1 MKNVAVFVPNRDQ
14 FGNITTQIPM
24 LYALQKQHPEVYITV
39 YTRSGNSQVLVDAG
53 VADDLINYQGWN
65 FLKVL
70 KSLNRGGYDAVF
82 NVYSGSERIHLAVLA
97 SRVPDKYAFSDS
109 GLIHKLSLYTQHMLV
124 DKGQQYIAINNLELA
139 NVALGTDFDT
149 TIIKEL
155 GRGVSGE
162 KTCLTLVPGGG
173 AGAFKVWPVEKYC
186 EAAKQ
191 IFDDADNIRRIGVVL
206 GPQEAQKAGQI
217 GELLAGYPYDIIVS
231 PPVRELID
239 LANVSA
245 LTLSNDCGPCH
256 IFQMMKVP
264 MIMIW
269 GWQMNPDQCRSP
281 YHTLTDWYQN
291 SDDSWCVFP
300 TESEKKI
307 ATISVERVTSL
318 SLMQLARNTLTVQ
331 P

>member
-24 LYALQKQHPEVYITV
+24 LYAIQKRYPDVYITV
-39 YTRSGNSQVLVDAG
+39 YTRSGNSQLLVDAG
-53 VADDLINYQGWN
+53 VADDLINYQGWR
-65 FLKVL
+65 FMQVL
-70 KSLNRGGYDAVF
+70 RSLNRGGYDAVF

-97 SRVPDKYAFSDS
+97 SGIAAKYAFSNS

-124 DKGQQYIAINNLELA
+124 EKGQQYIAVNNLELA
-139 NVALGTDFDT
+139 NAALGTDFDT

-155 GRGVSGE
+155 GSGVCGG
-162 KTCLTLVPGGG
+162 KTSLTLVPGGG
-173 AGAFKVWPVEKYC
+173 AGAFKVWPVAKYC

-191 IFDDADNIRRIGVVL
+191 IFDSADNISRICVVL

-217 GELLAGYPYDIIVS
+217 EQLLAGYPYEIILS
-231 PPVRELID
+231 PSVRELVD
-239 LANVSA
+239 LAAASA

-269 GWQMNPDQCRSP
+269 GWQINPDQCRSP
-281 YHTLTDWYQN
+281 YHTLTAWYQN

-300 TESEKKI
+300 TEAEKKI
-307 ATISVERVTSL
+307 ATVSVERVTSL